1 MKKAYM
7 TPSQEVIEIAPA
19 TMMAQS
25 LGLSDEGKDTSVD
38 GIQRSRENFPSN
50 PNLWEQAW

>member
-1 MKKAYM
+1 M